1 MNERDIFLNNFFS
14 ENPKFPREFVH
25 FYKCERD
32 GSAYA
37 ILCNYV
43 EQNSISNQDLEK
55 IRELSKEKGA
65 LNSFCEVFSANSNML
80 ELATDYI
87 LKTDNLDPSLEDLLN
102 FVMSPKFK
110 DKEVGLGSQNT
121 ITAFKLDKDF
131 KITDEVSF
139 KLDFLVE
146 TIKRGKQISNRLFIE
161 SAESFERGKGIYT
174 EILKKFIPN
183 ICEANKLSVVVLAAS
198 AFEGDGSEKGGQER
212 LENFYRAQGFSK
224 ASESFEENPFVKSS
238 DFDEGLPVF
247 YKQIE
252 MEHIFE

>member
-25 FYKCERD
+25 LYKCERD
-32 GSAYA
+32 GSSYA
-37 ILCNYV
+37 ILCNYA
-43 EQNSISNQDLEK
+43 EQNSISNQELEK

-65 LNSFCEVFSANSNML
+65 LTSFCEVFSANSNML

-238 DFDEGLPVF
+238 DFDEGLPVY